1 MDLFKLVGTI
11 AVNNEE
17 ANKAIDDTSG
27 KAEQSHSRISGVF
40 SKLGGVAVKAG
51 QAIAV
56 GIGAGATALTAL
68 SKSAIDNYAEYEQLV
83 GGVETLFKSSSDKVI
98 EYANNAYKTAGLS
111 ANDYMETVTG
121 FSASLLQSLGG
132 DTEKASE
139 KANQAVIDMSDN
151 ANKMGTSMEAIQV
164 AYQGFAKQ
172 NYTMLDNLKLGYGGT
187 KEEMQRL
194 LNDAEKI
201 SGIKYDIS
209 SFADVTDAIHVM
221 QESMG
226 IAGTTAKEA
235 STTIQGSIGMMK
247 SAWTNFLTGMAD
259 PSQDFDKLLGN
270 LVDSVVTVADNLVP
284 RIAMMLPRLVEGIS
298 QLVQKLATYIPDT
311 LNQLL
316 PALVEG
322 ATGLLSAFVTVLPQL
337 IQTIVQILPQML
349 QGVVEIFNGIVQA
362 LPQMIQ
368 MICDALPALIPI
380 LIEGAVQMIVGICNA
395 LPQIIQSL
403 IEALP
408 TIIISIVTALL
419 ENLPALIQGLIQLT
433 LGIVQALPQIIQAII
448 VALPTIITLVI
459 QALLENLPLL
469 IQGLIQLVA
478 GIVVAIPQ
486 IIMALIQAIP
496 TIITSIIE
504 GFVPLG
510 EGLQTLATNIMNGV
524 RSVFEN
530 TWNAIKNVIT
540 TVMNAIS
547 SVISS
552 VWEVIKNVVS
562 TVVNAIKGVITTVW
576 NNIKSIITNVLDGIK
591 NTFSNVWNGIKNTV
605 TNIID
610 GVKNTITNG
619 LNGAKNTVTNVLN
632 SIKDTF
638 SNIFEGAKNI
648 VSNAIETIK
657 GFFNFEWSLPKI
669 KLPHFNISGSFS
681 LNPPSI
687 PHFGVEWYK
696 KAMDEPYMFTEPTL
710 FGYNPATGSVKGAGE
725 AGDEVMIGRNTMMD
739 MIGQS
744 VANENGGIVQAIED
758 MFNKLFDIL
767 ETYFPEF
774 TKEMVLDTGVLVAE
788 TAPMI
793 DEELGKIYK
802 RKGRS

>member
-17 ANKAIDDTSG
+17 ANKAIDDTGG
-27 KAEQSHSRISGVF
+27 KAEQSHSRISGAF
-40 SKLGGVAVKAG
+40 SKIGGVAVKAG
-51 QAIAV
+51 KAIAV

-68 SKSAIDNYAEYEQLV
+68 TKSAIENYAEYEQLV
-83 GGVETLFKSSSDKVI
+83 GGVETLFKGSSGKVV

-111 ANDYMETVTG
+111 ANDYMETVTS

-151 ANKMGTSMEAIQV
+151 ANKMGTSMDSIQT

-194 LNDAEKI
+194 LEDAEKI

-209 SFADVTDAIHVM
+209 SFSDVTDAIHVM

-235 STTIQGSIGMMK
+235 SSTIQGSVGMMK

-259 PSQDFDKLLGN
+259 PTQDFDKLLGN
-270 LVDSVVTVADNLVP
+270 LIDSVVTVADNLVP
-284 RIAMMLPRLVEGIS
+284 RIAMLLPRLVEGLS
-298 QLVQKLATYIPDT
+298 QLVQKLATYVPDT
-311 LNQLL
+311 LSKLL
-316 PALVEG
+316 PALVKG
-322 ATGLLSAFVTVLPQL
+322 ATGLLSAFVAVLPQL
-337 IQTIVQILPQML
+337 IQTLIQILPQL
-349 QGVVEIFNGIVQA
+349 IQGIVEIFNGIVQA
-362 LPQMIQ
+362 LPQLIQ
-368 MICDALPALIPI
+368 LICDALPALIPI
-380 LIEGAVQMIVGICNA
+380 LIEGLVQMIVGICNA
-395 LPQIIQSL
+395 LPQIIQTL

-408 TIIISIVTALL
+408 TIIISIVTALV
-419 ENLPALIQGLIQLT
+419 ENLPILIQGFIQLF
-433 LGIVQALPQIIQAII
+433 LGIVQALPQIIQSLID
-448 VALPTIITLVI
+448 ALPTIITLVI
-459 QALLENLPLL
+459 QALIENLPLL
-469 IQGLIQLVA
+469 IQGMIQLVI
-478 GIVVAIPQ
+478 GIVQAIPQ
-486 IIMALIQAIP
+486 IIMALIEAIP
-496 TIITSIIE
+496 TIITAIIE
-504 GFVPLG
+504 GFAPLG
-510 EGLQTLATNIMNGV
+510 ESLKQLATNVMNGV
-524 RSVFEN
+524 KSVFEN
-530 TWNAIKNVIT
+530 IWNAIKNVIT

-552 VWEVIKNVVS
+552 IWEAIKSVVT
-562 TVVNAIKGVITTVW
+562 TVVNAIKTVITNVW
-576 NNIKSIITNVLDGIK
+576 NGIKSTITNVLDGIK

-605 TNIID
+605 SNIID
-610 GVKNTITNG
+610 GVKNTISNG
-619 LNGAKNTVTNVLN
+619 LNGAKNTVSNVLN

-648 VSNAIETIK
+648 VSGAIDKIK
-657 GFFNFEWSLPKI
+657 GFFDFDWSLPKI
-669 KLPHFNISGSFS
+669 KLPHFSISGSFS
-681 LNPPSI
+681 LAPPSI
-687 PHFGVEWYK
+687 PSFGIEWYK
-696 KAMDEPYMFTEPTL
+696 KAMDEPYMFKDATL
-710 FGYNPATGSVKGAGE
+710 FDFNPMTGTARGAGE
-725 AGDEVMIGRNTMMD
+725 AGDEIMIGKNTMMN
-739 MIGQS
+739 MIGQE
-744 VANENGGIVQAIED
+744 VANQNGGLIQVIED

-788 TAPMI
+788 TAPMY

>member
-51 QAIAV
+51 KAIAV
-56 GIGAGATALTAL
+56 GIGAGATALTAI
-68 SKSAIDNYAEYEQLV
+68 SKTAIEDYANYEQLV
-83 GGVETLFKSSSDKVI
+83 GGVETLFKGSSDKVLQ
-98 EYANNAYKTAGLS
+98 YANNAYKSAGLS
-111 ANDYMETVTG
+111 ANDYMETVTS

-151 ANKMGTSMEAIQV
+151 ANKMGSSMESIQL

-194 LNDAEKI
+194 LEDAEKI
-201 SGIKYDIS
+201 SGIHYDIS
-209 SFADVTDAIHVM
+209 SFSDVTDAIHVM

-235 STTIQGSIGMMK
+235 SSTIQGSIGMMK

-259 PSQDFDKLLGN
+259 PSQDFDQLLKN
-270 LVDSVVTVADNLVP
+270 LVDSVITVADNLVP

-298 QLVQKLATYIPDT
+298 QLVQTLSGYIPDM
-311 LNQLL
+311 LNDLL

-322 ATGLLSAFVTVLPQL
+322 ATGLLSSFVGLLPQL
-337 IQTIVQILPQML
+337 IQTIVQVLPQMI
-349 QGVVEIFNGIVQA
+349 QAVVQIFNGIVQA

-368 MICDALPALIPI
+368 LICDALPQLLPL
-380 LIEGAVQMIVGICNA
+380 LIEGLVQMV
-395 LPQIIQSL
+395 
-403 IEALP
+403 
-408 TIIISIVTALL
+408 V
-419 ENLPALIQGLIQLT
+419 
-433 LGIVQALPQIIQAII
+433 GIVQAL
-448 VALPTIITLVI
+448 
-459 QALLENLPLL
+459 
-469 IQGLIQLVA
+469 
-478 GIVVAIPQ
+478 PQ

-496 TIITSIIE
+496 TIIISIVTALIENLPLLIEGLIQLVAGIVVALPQIIMALIEALPTIIASIIE
-504 GFVPLG
+504 GFAPLG
-510 EGLQTLATNIMNGV
+510 EGLQNLATNIMNGV
-524 RSVFEN
+524 KSVFEN
-530 TWNAIKNVIT
+530 IWNAIKNVIT

-552 VWEVIKNVVS
+552 VWNGIK
-562 TVVNAIKGVITTVW
+562 TTV
-576 NNIKSIITNVLDGIK
+576 TNVLNGIK
-591 NTFSNVWNGIKNTV
+591 TTFSNVWNGIKSTV

-610 GVKNTITNG
+610 GVKNTISNG

-632 SIKDTF
+632 GIKNTF
-638 SNIFEGAKNI
+638 SNIFEDAKNI
-648 VSNAIETIK
+648 VSGAIDKIK
-657 GFFNFEWSLPKI
+657 GFFNFDWSLPKI
-669 KLPHFNISGSFS
+669 KLPHFSISGEFS
-681 LNPPSI
+681 LAPPSI
-687 PHFGVEWYK
+687 PSFGIEWYK

-744 VANENGGIVQAIED
+744 VANENGGIVQVIED

-767 ETYFPEF
+767 EVYFPEF

-788 TAPMI
+788 TAPMM